1 MKDREPLKAFRA
13 LLDSVRV
20 GLLCTVGTDGA
31 PHVRWMTAATLPG
44 EHRFLYCVT
53 GSGSVKVADLEK
65 NDRVQWSFQSAS
77 LDEVV
82 SLEGRALVL
91 DNPELKA
98 QVLEQ
103 LGSDL
108 QAFWRVQPD
117 PKRLVVI
124 ETEIINARLYR
135 PMENISVLE
144 EARQ

>member
-20 GLLCTVGTDGA
+20 GLLCTVGQDGS
-31 PHVRWMTAATLPG
+31 PHVRWMTAAILPG
-44 EHRFLYCVT
+44 EHGFLYCVS
-53 GSGSVKVADLEK
+53 GSGSAKVADLEIHDK
-65 NDRVQWSFQSAS
+65 VEWSFQSPS

-82 SLEGRALVL
+82 TLEGRAIVL

-98 QVLEQ
+98 QVLER

-108 QAFWRVQPD
+108 QAFWRVHPD
-117 PKRLVVI
+117 PRKLVVI
-124 ETEIINARLYR
+124 ETEIEHARLYR

-144 EARQ
+144 EARR